1 MMPTKPETEPGVTGQ
16 WAPLARD
23 EVVWW
28 QRALNFAAGYLRGN
42 WLNALATFL
51 VLLVVVSALFGNWIV
66 PYDPIKMELAHRLE
80 APSGDHF
87 FGTDDFGR
95 DVFSRVVA
103 GARVSLRISLL
114 VLVVAVSVGFLVGSL
129 AGLLGGWV
137 DEVLMRLTDLFLAF
151 PALVLAMAITASLGA
166 SLDNTMIALSTVYWP
181 WYARLVRAQVLSL
194 REREY
199 ITAARCIGVTTPRL
213 IGRHLLPN
221 LFPILVTQAT
231 LDIGYVV
238 LSTAGLS
245 FLGLGAQPPTPE
257 WGAMITAARSYMRES
272 WWFTTF
278 PGLALAITVLGFNLM
293 GDGLR
298 DCLDPRLRK

>member
-1 MMPTKPETEPGVTGQ
+1 MPVDSDSEPAVTGK
-16 WAPLARD
+16 WRPLARD

-28 QRALNFAAGYLRGN
+28 RRALDFAAGYLRGN

-51 VLLVVVSALFGNWIV
+51 VLLVVFCALFGDWIV

-95 DVFSRVVA
+95 DVLSRVIA

-114 VLVVAVSVGFLVGSL
+114 VLVIAVSVGFLVGSL

-199 ITAARCIGVTTPRL
+199 ITAARCIGVTTARL
-213 IGRHLLPN
+213 IVRHLLLN

-231 LDIGYVV
+231 LDIGYIV

-257 WGAMITAARSYMRES
+257 WGAMITSARTYMRES

-278 PGLALAITVLGFNLM
+278 PGLALAVTVLGFNLM

-298 DCLDPRLRK
+298 DYLDPRLRE

>member
-1 MMPTKPETEPGVTGQ
+1 MPVDSDSGPALTDQ
-16 WAPLARD
+16 WRPLARD

-28 QRALNFAAGYLRGN
+28 RRALRFAAGYLRGN
-42 WLNALATFL
+42 WLNTLATLL
-51 VLLVVVSALFGNWIV
+51 VLLVVFCALFGEWIV
-66 PYDPIKMELAHRLE
+66 PYDPIKMELSQRLE
-80 APSGDHF
+80 GPSRDHL

-95 DVFSRVVA
+95 DVLSRVIA

-199 ITAARCIGVTTPRL
+199 ITAARCIGVTTARL
-213 IGRHLLPN
+213 IVRHLLPN

-231 LDIGYVV
+231 LDIGYIV

-257 WGAMITAARSYMRES
+257 WGAMITAARTYMRES

-298 DCLDPRLRK
+298 DYLDPRLRE

>member
-1 MMPTKPETEPGVTGQ
+1 VDHETKPAATDQ

-23 EVVWW
+23 EAVWW
-28 QRALNFAAGYLRGN
+28 RRALDFVAGYLRGN
-42 WLNALATFL
+42 WLNLLASSL
-51 VLLVVVSALFGNWIV
+51 VLLVVSCALFGDWIV

-80 APSGDHF
+80 APGMDHL

-95 DVFSRVVA
+95 DVLSRVIA

-114 VLVVAVSVGFLVGSL
+114 VLVIAVSVGFLVGSL

-151 PALVLAMAITASLGA
+151 PALVLAMAIAASLGA
-166 SLDNTMIALSTVYWP
+166 SLNNTMIALSTVYWP

-298 DCLDPRLRK
+298 DYLDPCLRD

>member
-1 MMPTKPETEPGVTGQ
+1 MTTKPETELGVTGQ
-16 WAPLARD
+16 WAPSARD

-28 QRALNFAAGYLRGN
+28 QRVLNFAAGYLRGN

-51 VLLVVVSALFGNWIV
+51 VLLVVFCALFGDWIV

-95 DVFSRVVA
+95 DVFSRVIA
-103 GARVSLRISLL
+103 GSRVSLRISLL

-151 PALVLAMAITASLGA
+151 PALVLAMAITASLGP
-166 SLDNTMIALSTVYWP
+166 SLNNTMIALSTVYWP

-257 WGAMITAARSYMRES
+257 WGAMITAARSFMRES

-298 DCLDPRLRK
+298 DYLDPRLRE